1 MDKYLHLIR
10 KFDYHFNF
18 THKHKRNRQQPA
30 FQYPSNLMTKK
41 VFKAF
46 SGSHALHTNHA
57 KAMEK
62 LAQLLLGQKIPHC
75 SFC

>member
-1 MDKYLHLIR
+1 
-10 KFDYHFNF
+10 
-18 THKHKRNRQQPA
+18 
-30 FQYPSNLMTKK
+30 MTKK

-62 LAQLLLGQKIPHC
+62 LATTLTWPEISTLQFLLSLTKSPKYVNWHIKKSNGKQAWHAA
-75 SFC
+75 